1 MILGG
6 DEMNRA
12 FAILGVL
19 QVWAIATFAVEP
31 VATIDPCLAFILRD
45 HVIRLMMEAAI
56 EIEYAP
62 VRQTKQIGIGIVV
75 AGVLGVGT
83 GRFNAQRGT
92 PRERIVGF
100 GDAVIHLSLG
110 GMLRVHR
117 DVSAVGPHKE
127 GGSIVIILLEMRM
140 QNHRRGL
147 FCGEVID
154 SYFDVAPSWVR
165 SARLEGADRTHRA
178 HNQFAVI
185 HDDAR
190 IHKPRP
196 CAVVIELNQTSGD
209 VIRGKRIAGA

>member
-1 MILGG
+1 MCSTG
-6 DEMNRA
+6 RPA
-12 FAILGVL
+12 FHWIGRWCRSANMRDTGYCQNCEDDPRWRRNESCLCHPRRTSGMGYS
-19 QVWAIATFAVEP
+19 TFAVEP
-31 VATIDPCLAFILRD
+31 VANIDSCLAFILRD

-140 QNHRRGL
+140 Q
-147 FCGEVID
+147 
-154 SYFDVAPSWVR
+154 
-165 SARLEGADRTHRA
+165 
-178 HNQFAVI
+178 
-185 HDDAR
+185 
-190 IHKPRP
+190 
-196 CAVVIELNQTSGD
+196 
-209 VIRGKRIAGA
+209 